1 MQESIE
7 VAKSASILAN
17 VGEIASDV
25 SAKSMASII
34 NAWGINP
41 FKRSS
46 SRNEWYNQ
54 KSNELTSALDMLNFA
69 SNNYSIGVD
78 GLTSAISAGDQH

>member
-41 FKRSS
+41 LKEVQVEM
-46 SRNEWYNQ
+46 NGTIKNLM
-54 KSNELTSALDMLNFA
+54 N
-69 SNNYSIGVD
+69 
-78 GLTSAISAGDQH
+78 